1 MHDQFHTSAN
11 IFAVYG
17 TFSRSFVL
25 VACHYYETDSTTTTA
40 TTTTTTT
47 QIIDKCN
54 SNDQQNFLYFRL
66 RLNGYKFQKKKP
78 KKTKLK
84 CGQTPIV
91 NVIASYAFTALCC
104 LSVIIWLKII
114 E

>member
-40 TTTTTTT
+40 TTTTT

-78 KKTKLK
+78 KKNKT
-84 CGQTPIV
+84 
-91 NVIASYAFTALCC
+91 
-104 LSVIIWLKII
+104 
-114 E
+114 